1 LLLKV
6 RLDGVQEKLDLIC
19 EGFGLP

>member
-1 LLLKV
+1 LKV

-19 EGFGLP
+19 EGFDLP